1 MNTKKQSIRR
11 AIVLT
16 TTLILL
22 SLHLCSIF
30 SVNIFHYTSYLNA
43 DVSSET
49 VLAPE
54 IWKYKKLVPPSWI
67 PSTEVEIVNICAIA
81 APLYGLTGNMNLA
94 YGISCCIVAVLL
106 IICFYL
112 LLKCSSIDLCSSLL
126 GLLIIIALPG
136 TINQLINLYL
146 LCGYYAV
153 ATVIM
158 LFTLN
163 VYIRLS
169 SGQLKHI
176 LLSQALTIILAF
188 SLSLSGMHGM
198 LFIYFPLFVLEFFRW
213 FAYLVSEHHLPL
225 KNPDYKKT
233 AIYVTLTCIF
243 AFIGTRSKYT
253 ISSDISRNIRHG
265 FQKMFTE
272 VCPSFLECANITGIH
287 GLRNMLMILILIVSI
302 CVMILFL
309 IFHKKADR
317 FKFLTLCF
325 FWICLLTVFLSNS
338 FTTAEVAA
346 RYYYSYYFIA
356 AYSFACVFN
365 YLHNKLSDVPSH
377 FSPAK
382 IYAISA
388 FLLIPIYTTS
398 YLNWKNIYPSMT
410 VDSCESY
417 PELTQIVSCIEDH
430 NCQFCYS
437 SFNNANNLTVISN
450 GKVQGA
456 AIADFSKLNINKWLT
471 STDWYCPNAD
481 YNAPTA
487 YLMPKYADYSFDK
500 MCSMYNDISII
511 LETDNYI
518 LYYSPHNYS
527 NLQE

>member
-1 MNTKKQSIRR
+1 MNTKKQSIIRT
-11 AIVLT
+11 IVLV

-22 SLHLCSIF
+22 SIHLCSIF

-43 DVSSET
+43 DISSET

-54 IWKYKKLVPPSWI
+54 IWKYKKIVPPSWI

-81 APLYGLTGNMNLA
+81 APLYGLTGNMNLS
-94 YGISCCIVAVLL
+94 YGISCCIVALLL
-106 IICFYL
+106 IMCFYL
-112 LLKCSSIDLCSSLL
+112 LLKSSSIDLFSSLL
-126 GLLIIIALPG
+126 GLLIIVALPG
-136 TINQLINLYL
+136 TIDHLLNLYL

-153 ATVIM
+153 ATLIM

-163 VYIRLS
+163 IYIRLLT
-169 SGQLKHI
+169 GQLKHHLFFPI
-176 LLSQALTIILAF
+176 LTVILAF
-188 SLSLSGMHGM
+188 LLSLSGMHGM
-198 LFIYFPLFVLEFFRW
+198 LFIYFPLFVLEFLRW
-213 FAYLVSEHHLPL
+213 FVYLISNHHLPL
-225 KNPDYKKT
+225 KNPDYKKSVLFV
-233 AIYVTLTCIF
+233 ILVSVF

-253 ISSDISRNIRHG
+253 ISSDVSRNIRHG

-272 VCPSFLECANITGIH
+272 VCPAFLECANITGIH
-287 GLRNMLMILILIVSI
+287 GLCNMLMISILIVSI
-302 CVMILFL
+302 SVMILFL

-317 FKFLTLCF
+317 AQFLTLIF

-338 FTTAEVAA
+338 FTTAEVAT

-356 AYSFACVFN
+356 AYSFACIFN
-365 YLHNKLSDVPSH
+365 YLHNKLSKNERH
-377 FSPAK
+377 FSPA
-382 IYAISA
+382 IVYTISA
-388 FLLIPIYTTS
+388 ILLVPIYTTS
-398 YLNWKNIYPSMT
+398 YLNWQNVYPSMT
-410 VDSCESY
+410 IDSDDSH
-417 PELTQIVSCIEDH
+417 PELTQIVSSIEDH
-430 NCQFCYS
+430 NCRFCYS

-456 AIADFSKLNINKWLT
+456 AIDDFSKLNISKWLT

-500 MCSMYNDISII
+500 MCSMHNDISII

-518 LYYSPHNYS
+518 LFYSPHNYS